1 MRPSSWP
8 LSLRKAPGVAGGRS
22 QCPACAAS
30 ESAPFHWQPA
40 ADICGAWA
48 PSIGRRPRAGPAQAR
63 ARRPDDGPDP
73 LPSGFARERGLEVP
87 SPICQSRGDHP
98 HPHPRLAG
106 GGDGPP
112 SPIPIGDSA
121 PWPRPPQQR
130 AGPGSAGQRRPFNG
144 LISSSR
150 LPVPRPAGAGLG
162 RRLASSAGRGP
173 APLALAGGHC
183 QLGPAG
189 PGASSTRCCPLS
201 SVRTSTEEG
210 GPTRL
215 ISLVV
220 PSRRLIRP
228 LKSHGICTV
237 IVSLATCL
245 VRQGSCAPLSAASSG
260 CSLVGRTYSCL
271 GERWAAST
279 TQR

>member
-1 MRPSSWP
+1 MPCVRCIRVRP
-8 LSLRKAPGVAGGRS
+8 R
-22 QCPACAAS
+22 
-30 ESAPFHWQPA
+30 PFQPA

-73 LPSGFARERGLEVP
+73 RPSGFASERGLEVP
-87 SPICQSRGDHP
+87 SPICQNRGDHP
-98 HPHPRLAG
+98 RPVPSRLAG
-106 GGDGPP
+106 DGDGPP

-121 PWPRPPQQR
+121 PWLRPPQQR
-130 AGPGSAGQRRPFNG
+130 AGPGSAGAAAAGPFNG
-144 LISSSR
+144 LQPAASAGHSVSAQAGR
-150 LPVPRPAGAGLG
+150 GGFRPPI
-162 RRLASSAGRGP
+162 ASSAGRGP
-173 APLALAGGHC
+173 APLALEGGHS
-183 QLGPAG
+183 QPGPAG

-228 LKSHGICTV
+228 LKSHGVCTV
-237 IVSLATCL
+237 IVSYVPGTPGIMRPF
-245 VRQGSCAPLSAASSG
+245 VG
-260 CSLVGRTYSCL
+260 CIKRL
-271 GERWAAST
+271 
-279 TQR
+279 